1 MRFEKKLLS
10 PHWLSFVLALAVRFL
25 HLHGEDFVLRG
36 LSPVEVRCV
45 VQPTDEGPDGLDD
58 PGRPRLTDGLA
69 PVADGAV
76 APADE
81 PVFKVASTKR
91 DIRAFLYMTTGFL
104 SIVAAAVLWLGG
116 GAAITVLAWQAQ
128 RTKDNAQLLQIGK
141 QAEWL
146 SMRLF
151 VPSALV
157 VVAMGV
163 VLMHKGDWGYGHFWT
178 LFGLIAWGVSFVVGA
193 AFLGPES
200 GRLAKLIETKGPEDP
215 EVLARLNRIISVAR
229 ADVFL
234 ILLIAIIDRWT

>member
-1 MRFEKKLLS
+1 MTQNTMAGAQAPAETTRSLFQWIGILGPIIGLAVAVVFLS
-10 PHWLSFVLALAVRFL
+10 NTSWYDVFKSIHVLAA
-25 HLHGEDFVLRG
+25 
-36 LSPVEVRCV
+36 
-45 VQPTDEGPDGLDD
+45 
-58 PGRPRLTDGLA
+58 
-69 PVADGAV
+69 
-76 APADE
+76 
-81 PVFKVASTKR
+81 
-91 DIRAFLYMTTGFL
+91 I
-104 SIVAAAVLWLGG
+104 LWLGG

-229 ADVFL
+229 ADVVL
-234 ILLIAIIDRWT
+234 ITLIAIDMVAKPFLT

>member
-1 MRFEKKLLS
+1 MNQQTMTGAQAPAETTRSLFQWIGILGPIIGLAVAVVFLS
-10 PHWLSFVLALAVRFL
+10 NTSWYGVFKAIHVLAA
-25 HLHGEDFVLRG
+25 
-36 LSPVEVRCV
+36 
-45 VQPTDEGPDGLDD
+45 
-58 PGRPRLTDGLA
+58 
-69 PVADGAV
+69 
-76 APADE
+76 
-81 PVFKVASTKR
+81 
-91 DIRAFLYMTTGFL
+91 I
-104 SIVAAAVLWLGG
+104 LWLGG

-200 GRLAKLIETKGPEDP
+200 GRLAKLVETKGPDDP

-229 ADVFL
+229 TDVVL
-234 ILLIAIIDRWT
+234 ILLIAIDMVAKPFLT

>member
-1 MRFEKKLLS
+1 MNQQTMAGAQAPAETTRSLFQWIGILGPIIGLAVAVVFLS
-10 PHWLSFVLALAVRFL
+10 NTSWYGVFKAIHVLAA
-25 HLHGEDFVLRG
+25 
-36 LSPVEVRCV
+36 
-45 VQPTDEGPDGLDD
+45 
-58 PGRPRLTDGLA
+58 
-69 PVADGAV
+69 
-76 APADE
+76 
-81 PVFKVASTKR
+81 
-91 DIRAFLYMTTGFL
+91 I
-104 SIVAAAVLWLGG
+104 IWLGG

-128 RTKDNAQLLQIGK
+128 RSKDNAQLLQIGK

-146 SMRLF
+146 SMRVF

-229 ADVFL
+229 ADVVL
-234 ILLIAIIDRWT
+234 IMLIAIDMIAKPFLT

>member
-1 MRFEKKLLS
+1 MTQQTMAGAQAPAETTRSLFQWIGILAPIIGLAVAVVFLS
-10 PHWLSFVLALAVRFL
+10 NTSWYGVFKAIHVLAA
-25 HLHGEDFVLRG
+25 
-36 LSPVEVRCV
+36 
-45 VQPTDEGPDGLDD
+45 
-58 PGRPRLTDGLA
+58 
-69 PVADGAV
+69 
-76 APADE
+76 
-81 PVFKVASTKR
+81 
-91 DIRAFLYMTTGFL
+91 I
-104 SIVAAAVLWLGG
+104 LWLGG

-229 ADVFL
+229 TDVVL
-234 ILLIAIIDRWT
+234 IILIAIDMVAKPFLT

>member
-1 MRFEKKLLS
+1 MTQQTMAGAQAPAETTRSLFQWIGILAPIIGLAVAVVFLS
-10 PHWLSFVLALAVRFL
+10 NTSWYGVFKAIHVLAA
-25 HLHGEDFVLRG
+25 
-36 LSPVEVRCV
+36 
-45 VQPTDEGPDGLDD
+45 
-58 PGRPRLTDGLA
+58 
-69 PVADGAV
+69 
-76 APADE
+76 
-81 PVFKVASTKR
+81 
-91 DIRAFLYMTTGFL
+91 I
-104 SIVAAAVLWLGG
+104 LWLGG

-146 SMRLF
+146 SMRVF

-229 ADVFL
+229 TDVVL
-234 ILLIAIIDRWT
+234 ILLIAIDMIAKPFLT

>member
-1 MRFEKKLLS
+1 MTQPTMAGAHAPAETTRSLFQWIGSLGPIIGLAVAVVFLS
-10 PHWLSFVLALAVRFL
+10 NTSWYGVFKAIHVLAA
-25 HLHGEDFVLRG
+25 
-36 LSPVEVRCV
+36 
-45 VQPTDEGPDGLDD
+45 
-58 PGRPRLTDGLA
+58 
-69 PVADGAV
+69 
-76 APADE
+76 
-81 PVFKVASTKR
+81 
-91 DIRAFLYMTTGFL
+91 I
-104 SIVAAAVLWLGG
+104 IWLGG

-128 RTKDNAQLLQIGK
+128 RSKDNAQLLQIGK

-146 SMRLF
+146 SMRVF

-200 GRLAKLIETKGPEDP
+200 GRLAKLVETKGPDDP

-229 ADVFL
+229 TDVVL
-234 ILLIAIIDRWT
+234 ILLIAIDMVAKPFLT

>member
-1 MRFEKKLLS
+1 MTQQSMAGAQAPAETRRSLFQWIGILGPIIGLAVAVVFLS
-10 PHWLSFVLALAVRFL
+10 NTSWYGVFKAIHVLAA
-25 HLHGEDFVLRG
+25 
-36 LSPVEVRCV
+36 
-45 VQPTDEGPDGLDD
+45 
-58 PGRPRLTDGLA
+58 
-69 PVADGAV
+69 
-76 APADE
+76 
-81 PVFKVASTKR
+81 
-91 DIRAFLYMTTGFL
+91 I
-104 SIVAAAVLWLGG
+104 IWLGG

-146 SMRLF
+146 SMRVF

-229 ADVFL
+229 TDVVL
-234 ILLIAIIDRWT
+234 ILLIAIDMIAKPFLT

>member
-1 MRFEKKLLS
+1 MTQQTMAGAQAPAETTRSLFQWIGILAPIIGLAVAVVFLS
-10 PHWLSFVLALAVRFL
+10 NTSWYGVFKAIHVLAA
-25 HLHGEDFVLRG
+25 
-36 LSPVEVRCV
+36 
-45 VQPTDEGPDGLDD
+45 
-58 PGRPRLTDGLA
+58 
-69 PVADGAV
+69 
-76 APADE
+76 
-81 PVFKVASTKR
+81 
-91 DIRAFLYMTTGFL
+91 I
-104 SIVAAAVLWLGG
+104 LWLGG

-229 ADVFL
+229 ADVVL
-234 ILLIAIIDRWT
+234 IMLIAIDMIAKPFLT